1 MPDWD
6 TAAVQQAGNI
16 VQVGMQNQSN
26 KRAFKRS
33 AEFTREMFDA
43 TNEYNHPV
51 QQMARLKEA
60 GLNPALMYGKSGG
73 TGQATQPAGQKQEA
87 TQIPDLNAGLSYAQL
102 QLMKSQQENADSQTN
117 LNTLQGATE
126 AEKTALVKK
135 QTAKTGAEA
144 ISAGETAKLASEL
157 TNAQLS
163 AQLVEIEGK
172 KAQTRVTESTARVAE
187 ATEGT
192 KVATAN
198 KQLEALKADINL
210 KKYQADKAYAETV
223 NRKLNNMYDAFKIQS
238 AKEGTPIDQ
247 GAFGFL
253 PGIANLLS
261 SWTQQGKPPGLDPEL
276 WRDYNIYLRKNKQQ
290 R

>member
-1 MPDWD
+1 
-6 TAAVQQAGNI
+6 
-16 VQVGMQNQSN
+16 
-26 KRAFKRS
+26 
-33 AEFTREMFDA
+33 
-43 TNEYNHPV
+43 
-51 QQMARLKEA
+51 
-60 GLNPALMYGKSGG
+60 
-73 TGQATQPAGQKQEA
+73 
-87 TQIPDLNAGLSYAQL
+87 
-102 QLMKSQQENADSQTN
+102 MKSQQENADSQTN

-126 AEKTALVKK
+126 AEKTALVKQ

-144 ISAGETAKLASEL
+144 VSAGETAKLASEL

-192 KVATAN
+192 KVATIN

-238 AKEGTPIDQ
+238 AQEGTPIDQ
-247 GAFGFL
+247 GAFGFMSGL
-253 PGIANLLS
+253 ANMFS
-261 SWTQQGKPPGLDPEL
+261 SWTKQGKPPGLDPEL
-276 WRDYNIYLRKNKQQ
+276 WRDYNIYLRKNFICKKQIKKGEKPTISKSSILADYIKEWLKKNKFLD
-290 R
+290 